1 MAVKVAKKLIQI
13 AKGTEKVASDGIKYR
28 YLGKQWGK
36 VTKSGRTGQ
45 MARKAI
51 DAELTASA
59 QGARMSKAKQ
69 TKKSVAWFKKKVKG
83 MSYDES
89 AKGFKPA
96 VLAIGKM
103 YTFGYDAKL
112 KAILPYWDRFPL
124 IVVLDFFTGID
135 GEPGFL
141 GLNFHYLHPTERSQ
155 FFTKILKF
163 SNQKG
168 EPKDFTDKA
177 SFNISWEAVQ
187 NIKHADKLIHKYL
200 YGHVKTSLLEA
211 PANEWENV
219 IFLPYQKFV
228 FTGKH
233 SLKSVWGK

>member
-51 DAELTASA
+51 DAELNASA
-59 QGARMSKAKQ
+59 QGATMSKAKQ
-69 TKKSVAWFKKKVKG
+69 AKKSVAWFKKKVG
-83 MSYDES
+83 ES

-96 VLAIGKM
+96 VLKPGKM
-103 YTFGYDAKL
+103 FTFGYDAKL
-112 KAILPYWDRFPL
+112 KAILPYWDKFPL
-124 IVVLDFFTGID
+124 IVVLDTYKN
-135 GEPGFL
+135 GFL
-141 GLNFHYLHPTERSQ
+141 GLNFHYLSPIDRQ
-155 FFTKILKF
+155 KFFTKILKF

-168 EPKDFTDKA
+168 DPMDFTDKA
-177 SFNISWEAVQ
+177 RFNISWDAVR
-187 NIKHADKLIHKYL
+187 NIKHADKMIHKYL
-200 YGHVKTSLLEA
+200 YGHVRTSLLEA
-211 PANEWENV
+211 PPNEWENV

-228 FTGKH
+228 GA
-233 SLKSVWGK
+233 SAKSVWSK

>member
-59 QGARMSKAKQ
+59 QGATMSKAKQ
-69 TKKSVAWFKKKVKG
+69 AKKSVAWFKKKVG
-83 MSYDES
+83 ES

-96 VLAIGKM
+96 VLAPGKM

-112 KAILPYWDRFPL
+112 KAILPYWDKFPL
-124 IVVLDFFTGID
+124 IVVLDTYKN
-135 GEPGFL
+135 GFL
-141 GLNFHYLHPTERSQ
+141 GLNFHYLSPIDRQ
-155 FFTKILKF
+155 MFFTKILKF

-168 EPKDFTDKA
+168 DPMDFTDKA
-177 SFNISWEAVQ
+177 IFNISWDAVK
-187 NIKHADKLIHKYL
+187 NIKHADKMIHKYL
-200 YGHVKTSLLEA
+200 YGHVRTSLLEA
-211 PANEWENV
+211 PPNEWENV

-228 FTGKH
+228 GA
-233 SLKSVWGK
+233 SAKSVWSK

>member
-36 VTKSGRTGQ
+36 VTKSGKTGQ

-51 DAELTASA
+51 GAELNASA
-59 QGARMSKAKQ
+59 QGATMSKAKQ
-69 TKKSVAWFKKKVKG
+69 AKKSAAWFKTKVG
-83 MSYDES
+83 ES
-89 AKGFKPA
+89 AKGFKKKA
-96 VLAIGKM
+96 VLKPGKM

-112 KAILPYWDRFPL
+112 KAILPYWDKFPL
-124 IVVLDFFTGID
+124 IVVLDTYKD
-135 GEPGFL
+135 GFL
-141 GLNFHYLHPTERSQ
+141 GLNFHYLSPIDRQ
-155 FFTKILKF
+155 KFFTKILKF

-168 EPKDFTDKA
+168 DPMDFTDKA
-177 SFNISWEAVQ
+177 RFNISWDAVQ
-187 NIKHADKLIHKYL
+187 NIKHADKMIHKYL

-211 PANEWENV
+211 PPNEWENV

-228 FTGKH
+228 LTKPH
-233 SLKSVWGK
+233 SLRSVWGK

>member
-51 DAELTASA
+51 DAELNASA

-69 TKKSVAWFKKKVKG
+69 AKKSVAWFKKKVG
-83 MSYDES
+83 ES

-96 VLAIGKM
+96 VLKPGKM
-103 YTFGYDAKL
+103 FTFGYDAKL
-112 KAILPYWDRFPL
+112 KAILPYWDKFPL
-124 IVVLDFFTGID
+124 IVVLDTYSD
-135 GEPGFL
+135 GFL
-141 GLNFHYLHPTERSQ
+141 GLNFHYLSPIDRQ
-155 FFTKILKF
+155 KFFTKILKF

-168 EPKDFTDKA
+168 DPMDFTDKA
-177 SFNISWEAVQ
+177 RFNISWDAVQ
-187 NIKHADKLIHKYL
+187 NIKHADKMIHKYL
-200 YGHVKTSLLEA
+200 YGHVRTSLLEA
-211 PANEWENV
+211 PPNEWENV
-219 IFLPYQKFV
+219 IFLPYQRFV
-228 FTGKH
+228 GA
-233 SLKSVWGK
+233 SAKSVWGK

>member
-36 VTKSGRTGQ
+36 VTKSGKTGQ

-51 DAELTASA
+51 GAELNASA
-59 QGARMSKAKQ
+59 QGATMSKAKQ
-69 TKKSVAWFKKKVKG
+69 AKKSVAWFKKKVG
-83 MSYDES
+83 ES

-96 VLAIGKM
+96 VLAPGKM

-112 KAILPYWDRFPL
+112 KAILPYWDKFPL
-124 IVVLDFFTGID
+124 IVVLDTYSD
-135 GEPGFL
+135 GFL
-141 GLNFHYLHPTERSQ
+141 GLNFHYLSPIDRQ
-155 FFTKILKF
+155 KFFTKILKF

-168 EPKDFTDKA
+168 DPMDFTDKA
-177 SFNISWEAVQ
+177 IFNISWDAVK
-187 NIKHADKLIHKYL
+187 NIKHADKMIHKYL
-200 YGHVKTSLLEA
+200 YGHVRTSLLEA
-211 PANEWENV
+211 PPNEWENV

-228 FTGKH
+228 GA
-233 SLKSVWGK
+233 SAKSVWSK

>member
-59 QGARMSKAKQ
+59 QGATMSKAKQ
-69 TKKSVAWFKKKVKG
+69 AKKSVAWFKKKVG
-83 MSYDES
+83 ES

-96 VLAIGKM
+96 VLAPGKM

-112 KAILPYWDRFPL
+112 KAILPYWDKFPL
-124 IVVLDFFTGID
+124 IVVLDTYKD
-135 GEPGFL
+135 GFL
-141 GLNFHYLHPTERSQ
+141 GLNFHYLSPIDRQ
-155 FFTKILKF
+155 KFFTKILKF

-168 EPKDFTDKA
+168 DPMDFTDKA
-177 SFNISWEAVQ
+177 RFNISWDAVR
-187 NIKHADKLIHKYL
+187 NIKHADKMIHKYL
-200 YGHVKTSLLEA
+200 YGHVRTSLLEA
-211 PANEWENV
+211 PPNEWENV

-228 FTGKH
+228 GA
-233 SLKSVWGK
+233 SAKSVWSK

>member
-59 QGARMSKAKQ
+59 QGATMSKAKQ
-69 TKKSVAWFKKKVKG
+69 AKKSVAWFKKKVG
-83 MSYDES
+83 ES

-96 VLAIGKM
+96 VLAPGKM

-112 KAILPYWDRFPL
+112 KAILPYWDKFPL
-124 IVVLDFFTGID
+124 IVVLDTYSD
-135 GEPGFL
+135 GFL
-141 GLNFHYLHPTERSQ
+141 GLNFHYLSPIDRQ
-155 FFTKILKF
+155 KFFTKILKF

-168 EPKDFTDKA
+168 DPMDFTDKA
-177 SFNISWEAVQ
+177 RFNISWDAVQ
-187 NIKHADKLIHKYL
+187 NIKHADKMIHKYL
-200 YGHVKTSLLEA
+200 YGHVRTSLLEA
-211 PANEWENV
+211 PPNEWENV
-219 IFLPYQKFV
+219 IFLPYQRFV
-228 FTGKH
+228 GA
-233 SLKSVWGK
+233 SAKSVWGK

>member
-59 QGARMSKAKQ
+59 QGATMSKAKQ
-69 TKKSVAWFKKKVKG
+69 AKKSAAWFKTKVG
-83 MSYDES
+83 ES
-89 AKGFKPA
+89 AKGFKKKA
-96 VLAIGKM
+96 VLKPGKM

-112 KAILPYWDRFPL
+112 KAILPYWDKFPL
-124 IVVLDFFTGID
+124 IVVLDTYSD
-135 GEPGFL
+135 GFL
-141 GLNFHYLHPTERSQ
+141 GLNFHYLSPIDRQ
-155 FFTKILKF
+155 KFFTKILNF

-168 EPKDFTDKA
+168 DPMDFTDKA
-177 SFNISWEAVQ
+177 RFNISWNAVK
-187 NIKHADKLIHKYL
+187 NIKHADKMIHKYL
-200 YGHVKTSLLEA
+200 YGHVRTSLLEA
-211 PANEWENV
+211 PPNEWENV

-228 FTGKH
+228 GA
-233 SLKSVWGK
+233 SAKSVWSK

>member
-59 QGARMSKAKQ
+59 QGATMSKAKQ
-69 TKKSVAWFKKKVKG
+69 AKKSVAWFKKKVG
-83 MSYDES
+83 ES

-96 VLAIGKM
+96 VLAPGKM

-112 KAILPYWDRFPL
+112 KAILPYWDKFPL
-124 IVVLDFFTGID
+124 IVVLDTYKN
-135 GEPGFL
+135 GFL
-141 GLNFHYLHPTERSQ
+141 GLNFHYLSPIDRQ
-155 FFTKILKF
+155 KFFTKILKF

-168 EPKDFTDKA
+168 DPMDFTDKA
-177 SFNISWEAVQ
+177 RFNISWDAVK
-187 NIKHADKLIHKYL
+187 NIKHADKMIHKYL
-200 YGHVKTSLLEA
+200 YGHVRTSLLEA
-211 PANEWENV
+211 PPNEWENV
-219 IFLPYQKFV
+219 IFLPYQRFV
-228 FTGKH
+228 GA
-233 SLKSVWGK
+233 SAKSVWSK